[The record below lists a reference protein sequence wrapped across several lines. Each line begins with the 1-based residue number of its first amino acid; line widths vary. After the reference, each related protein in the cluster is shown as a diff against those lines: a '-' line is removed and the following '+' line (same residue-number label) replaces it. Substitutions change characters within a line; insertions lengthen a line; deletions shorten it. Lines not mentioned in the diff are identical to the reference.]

1 MLSLFLM
8 ALYLAVM
15 NVSLQS
21 QIGFPAI
28 GSDRA
33 SRRNRLSNEPVQARA
48 GRVWNHAQTNASD
61 ALSILF
67 GGDDNQSLFLRPS
80 AYCAGFLSTPVSL
93 VHLDNAIQSVAARA
107 NHGPAQLMQHRPG
120 RLVAAQAE
128 YPLKTQGTHTVLLAG
143 DLPHGAKPDRQR
155 YVTVLKDGPRSD
167 RHLVSAM
174 AAKPTCSPNRPGI
187 GSRTPWTGPSAGPT
201 QCREVINT
209 GFLGTKAPLQLQQ
222 CPRIILVHSPKHY
235 ILGLVASSK
244 YPYILICEGD
254 SGEQDRFD

>member
-1 MLSLFLM
+1 MLFLFLM

-61 ALSILF
+61 ALSILC

-80 AYCAGFLSTPVSL
+80 AYCAGFLSSPVSL

-120 RLVAAQAE
+120 RLPAV
-128 YPLKTQGTHTVLLAG
+128 
-143 DLPHGAKPDRQR
+143 D
-155 YVTVLKDGPRSD
+155 PR
-167 RHLVSAM
+167 
-174 AAKPTCSPNRPGI
+174 
-187 GSRTPWTGPSAGPT
+187 
-201 QCREVINT
+201 
-209 GFLGTKAPLQLQQ
+209 
-222 CPRIILVHSPKHY
+222 HSY
-235 ILGLVASSK
+235 RSS
-244 YPYILICEGD
+244 GW
-254 SGEQDRFD
+254 